1 MSLNKIL
8 IVEDEYLIA
17 DDVARAFLTIGCLGI
32 EMAADVS
39 DALCAIQRGS
49 PDGAVLDLNLRS
61 EMVFPVADV
70 LLQQQIPFVF
80 MTGHDPSA
88 IPQRFQSITRCQK
101 PIAPIHVAK
110 ALLRTARDR
119 SRATQSLASG
129 LNQ

>member
-1 MSLNKIL
+1 MSLNKVL

-17 DDVARAFLTIGCLGI
+17 DDVARAFLTIGCLDV
-32 EMAADVS
+32 EMVADVS
-39 DALCAIQRGS
+39 DALSAIQRRS

-61 EMVFPVADV
+61 EMVFPVADA

-80 MTGHDPSA
+80 MTGHEPSA
-88 IPQRFQSITRCQK
+88 IPRRFQSITRCQK

-110 ALLRTARDR
+110 ALLRTTRNG

-129 LNQ
+129 LKQ